1 MTEKKKKLSFVLLFI
16 GAVLAAYLGY
26 LINGAWSQGMDINEF
41 MESLNHVLAEP
52 FYNYYEGKATVKA
65 VTVAILTYDMAVLMY
80 YTSRRNLM
88 PGKEYGTAKFADI
101 NQVNKT
107 IKNKD
112 EHCNRILS
120 QNVRMSLDTRKT
132 KLNNNVLIIGG
143 SGAGKTFYEVKPNLM
158 QMPDKCSFIVTD
170 PKGEIL
176 RSTGEMLK
184 NNGYNIKVINLIDMD
199 QSDCYNPF
207 SYIREE
213 TDVIKLIT
221 NLIANTTPK
230 GATSAD
236 PFWEKAEG
244 MFLQALFYYV
254 WLEVPPKRR
263 NFETVLKLMGKAE
276 VKEKGK
282 PSQLDAIMKALEET
296 SPLGSNHPA
305 VKQYNKCMRGA
316 GDTVRSII
324 ISANS
329 RLAFLENKKVLR
341 ILSRDEMNL
350 ADIGIGVNGDCET
363 KTALFCV
370 IPDSDKSYNFI
381 IGMLY
386 TQIFQEL
393 YYQADFNFGGRLPIH
408 VTFMLD
414 EFANVALPDDY
425 CSLLSTMRSREISSV
440 IIIQNLAQI
449 KALFKETWETI
460 PGNCDTLIYL
470 GGNEQSTHKY
480 ISELLGKGTI
490 DKRSSGETRGRQGSS
505 SRNYDVLGR
514 ELMTPDEAR
523 KFDNKKCLIFIRGF
537 DPIVDNKFIPFKHPA
552 FEQTADGKG
561 KPYIHTPKED
571 STFVGPPFEILNKQ
585 SLAYFEKLKEK
596 GENVYIDEMTLEQF
610 MLLGNDGI
618 EKRLSKAQSNEKKSP
633 AEKEMAYELEYQDD
647 DASGGEKNTVK
658 RKALKDD
665 TVTNRI
671 LNWNFSKEQKE
682 EAKAAMKEGIPVK
695 RILEYF
701 YPETS
706 VEEMR
711 NKFRS

>member
-1 MTEKKKKLSFVLLFI
+1 MMGNYHARCGAGEKPEVETPE
-16 GAVLAAYLGY
+16 AYL
-26 LINGAWSQGMDINEF
+26 
-41 MESLNHVLAEP
+41 SL
-52 FYNYYEGKATVKA
+52 F
-65 VTVAILTYDMAVLMY
+65 
-80 YTSRRNLM
+80 
-88 PGKEYGTAKFADI
+88 
-101 NQVNKT
+101 
-107 IKNKD
+107 
-112 EHCNRILS
+112 
-120 QNVRMSLDTRKT
+120 
-132 KLNNNVLIIGG
+132 
-143 SGAGKTFYEVKPNLM
+143 
-158 QMPDKCSFIVTD
+158 
-170 PKGEIL
+170 
-176 RSTGEMLK
+176 
-184 NNGYNIKVINLIDMD
+184 
-199 QSDCYNPF
+199 
-207 SYIREE
+207 
-213 TDVIKLIT
+213 
-221 NLIANTTPK
+221 
-230 GATSAD
+230 
-236 PFWEKAEG
+236 
-244 MFLQALFYYV
+244 
-254 WLEVPPKRR
+254 
-263 NFETVLKLMGKAE
+263 
-276 VKEKGK
+276 
-282 PSQLDAIMKALEET
+282 
-296 SPLGSNHPA
+296 
-305 VKQYNKCMRGA
+305 
-316 GDTVRSII
+316 
-324 ISANS
+324 
-329 RLAFLENKKVLR
+329 
-341 ILSRDEMNL
+341 
-350 ADIGIGVNGDCET
+350 
-363 KTALFCV
+363 
-370 IPDSDKSYNFI
+370 
-381 IGMLY
+381 
-386 TQIFQEL
+386 
-393 YYQADFNFGGRLPIH
+393 
-408 VTFMLD
+408 
-414 EFANVALPDDY
+414 ALPDDY

-523 KFDNKKCLIFIRGF
+523 KFNNKKCLIFIRGF

-561 KPYIHTPKED
+561 KPYIHTPNED

>member
-1 MTEKKKKLSFVLLFI
+1 MTEKKKKLSFVLPFI

-523 KFDNKKCLIFIRGF
+523 KFNNKKCLIFIRGF

-561 KPYIHTPKED
+561 KPYIHTPNED